1 MFPSPASKRLLARV
15 FVVLLACVAPL
26 HAQTPSGEISGV
38 VTDPSGAS
46 MPGVTITLTNQG
58 TNAVR
63 EVVTNEAGLYVMPA
77 LPPGVYTL
85 KATLTGFRTLERKN
99 IEVQVGSANR
109 ISIALEVG
117 QLAEIIEVA
126 GGTPLL
132 QTENSAVGTV
142 IENRA
147 IVELPLNGRNYLQL
161 ASLIPGATTNG
172 PSSSQGKQRMGGQ
185 RNSFAL
191 NVAGQRIH
199 YNHYSLDGVEN
210 TDLNFNS
217 YMLLPSVDA
226 LQEFNV
232 VAGLFDAEYGR
243 AIAQIN
249 ASTKSGTNQLHGTAF
264 EFARNSALDAKN
276 FFDRAD
282 KPIPPFKRNQ
292 YGGTVGGPV
301 VVPKLVNGRDRLFF
315 LFNWEGLRENKS
327 LTATPSVPLTPWR
340 TGDFSNL
347 RDSNG
352 NLIPIYDPATR
363 VFDAAGNVLQ
373 APTQFAGNR
382 IPANRIH
389 PISRQLTEYYPL
401 PLQEVAGPNFLNDEA
416 RNVNADQYTYRLDF
430 TQSSK
435 TRWFFRH
442 SISHELGYDPFAIP
456 NMGINTDTDV
466 QQAALG
472 HTLLLGSNKLNDF
485 RFGWGNLKNGHIS
498 PRANND
504 NVVGRLGINLPNDNP
519 LYWGVPNIG
528 ISGLSGIG
536 EESDAPFI
544 NDDTT
549 LQFVDN
555 FTWTVAKHS
564 FKFGGE
570 LRHVR
575 YNQIGG
581 VVTRGR
587 WAFDGRYTQN
597 PLLPAADRGGA
608 AFADF
613 LLGHFNRS
621 EGQVGAPI
629 ANFRSNYFAIY
640 AQDSWKLASN
650 LTVNYGLRW
659 EYDQPFTDTND
670 AIVNIDFDWANTHEP
685 IFVRTG
691 TGDPYEGD
699 PAFRLA
705 SDVQYVR
712 DGRFGRGAYRSDY
725 NDFAPRLGIAWAVTP
740 RSVVRAGGGIYYVR
754 DIGNA
759 VFDTVRNAP
768 FTIRR
773 DEPAETFRPNLS
785 YEQPFAR
792 TGAPTFILANQWD
805 EPSTYVAQWSLG
817 MQREVGSNMTVELT
831 YFGSAGV
838 HLRRL
843 MSYNNPEPSQLAN
856 SNLAR
861 PFPKFGSIQVMSAP
875 GHSNYHA
882 GYLKVQRRFSRGLS
896 FLSSFSYGKSIDD
909 GSGIRTTDGDSLTPS
924 NNYDLRLERGL
935 SAFDFRRRWTTS
947 SLWDLPVGRD
957 KRWLNRSG
965 VTDWVLGGWQLGGIV
980 TLQDGFPFTVQC
992 GGGTI
997 QNGGGV
1003 CYPDATGED
1012 WRLSSS
1018 ERTRTRYFNTA
1029 AFVDRIPANGPFRYG
1044 TVARNS
1050 LIGPGIVSVDASANK
1065 RFRLAGSSYAELR
1078 VEVFNLPNHPIWGQP
1093 GATLRTPTYGV
1104 ITSTRMD
1111 SRQIQVGVK
1120 VVF

>member
-1 MFPSPASKRLLARV
+1 MSQRSLATALGV
-15 FVVLLACVAPL
+15 LFVCVSTL
-26 HAQTPSGEISGV
+26 VAQTPSGEISGV
-38 VTDPSGAS
+38 VSDASGAS
-46 MPGVTITLTNQG
+46 MPGVTITLTNQA
-58 TNAVR
+58 TTAAR
-63 EVVTNEAGLYVMPA
+63 EVQTNEAGLYVMPA
-77 LPPGVYTL
+77 ILPGLYTL
-85 KATLTGFRTLERKN
+85 KATLSGFRTHERRD
-99 IEVQVGSANR
+99 IEVQVGSAHR
-109 ISIALEVG
+109 IAVTMEVG
-117 QLAEIIEVA
+117 ALAEVVEIA
-126 GGTPLL
+126 GGAPLL
-132 QTENSAVGTV
+132 ETANSAVGTV

-161 ASLIPGATTNG
+161 ASLMPGATTNG

-199 YNHYSLDGVEN
+199 YNHYSLDGIEN

-217 YMLLPSVDA
+217 YLLLPSVDA

-249 ASTKSGTNQLHGTAF
+249 ASTKSGTNQFHGTLF

-276 FFDRAD
+276 YFDRD
-282 KPIPPFKRNQ
+282 DRPIPPFRRNQ
-292 YGGTVGGPV
+292 YGATLGGPV
-301 VVPKLVNGRDRLFF
+301 IVPKVIDGTNRLFF
-315 LFNWEGLRENKS
+315 LFNWEGLRETKS
-327 LTATPSVPLTPWR
+327 LTSTPSVPLTAWR
-340 TGDFSNL
+340 QGDFSNL
-347 RDSNG
+347 RDASG

-363 VFDAAGNVLQ
+363 VFDAAGNVIQ
-373 APTQFAGNR
+373 APTAFPGNR
-382 IPANRIH
+382 IPADRIH
-389 PISRQLTEYYPL
+389 SVSKQLLDYYPL
-401 PLQEVAGPNFLNDEA
+401 PLQEVGGVNYVNDEA
-416 RNVNADQYTYRLDF
+416 RRVNADQYTYRFDF
-430 TQSSK
+430 TQSGNAS
-435 TRWFFRH
+435 WFFRH

-466 QQAALG
+466 HQVALG
-472 HTLLLGSNKLNDF
+472 HTRMLGSNKLNDL
-485 RFGWGNLKNGHIS
+485 RLGYSKLYNGHIS
-498 PRANND
+498 PRANVD

-528 ISGLSGIG
+528 ITGLSGIG

-544 NDDTT
+544 NDDQTF
-549 LQFVDN
+549 QIVDN

-575 YNQIGG
+575 YDQIGG

-597 PLLPAADRGGA
+597 PLLPAAQRGGA

-621 EGQVGAPI
+621 EGQVGAPV
-629 ANFRSNYFAIY
+629 ANFRSNYFALY
-640 AQDSWKLASN
+640 AQDSWRLTPN
-650 LTVNYGLRW
+650 LTINYGLRW
-659 EYDQPFTDTND
+659 EYDQPFVDDND
-670 AIVNIDFDWANTHEP
+670 AIVNIDFDWANTREP
-685 IFVRTG
+685 VFVRTG
-691 TGDPYEGD
+691 TGDPYEGN

-705 SDVQYVR
+705 DDVQYVR

-725 NDFAPRLGIAWAVTP
+725 NDFAPRLGVAWSLNPKTVLRT
-740 RSVVRAGGGIYYVR
+740 GGGMYYVR

-785 YEQPFAR
+785 FEQPFAR
-792 TGAPTFILANQWD
+792 TGAPTFILANQYD
-805 EPSTYVAQWSLG
+805 EPSTYIVQWSLG
-817 MQREVGSNMTVELT
+817 VQRELMRSMTIDAT
-831 YFGSAGV
+831 YFGSSGV

-875 GHSNYHA
+875 GHSSYHA
-882 GYLKVQRRFSRGLS
+882 LYLKVQQRFSRGLS
-896 FLSSFSYGKSIDD
+896 FLSSFSWSKSIDD
-909 GSGIRTTDGDSLTPS
+909 GSGIRTSDGDSLTPS
-924 NNYDLRLERGL
+924 NNYDLGLERGL

-947 SLWDLPVGRD
+947 WLWDLPIGHDR
-957 KRWLNRSG
+957 RWLNRG
-965 VTDWVLGGWQLGGIV
+965 GALDWVLGGWQIGGIV
-980 TLQDGFPFTVQC
+980 TLQDGFPFTVEC

-997 QNGGGV
+997 QNGGGI
-1003 CYPDATGED
+1003 CYPDPTGTD
-1012 WRLSSS
+1012 WRLPAS
-1018 ERTRTRYFNTA
+1018 ERSRTRYFNTD
-1029 AFVDRIPANGPFRYG
+1029 AFVDRNPAGGPFRYG

-1050 LIGPGIVSVDASANK
+1050 LIGPGIVSIDASANK
-1065 RFRLAGSSYAELR
+1065 RFPLIGSSYAEVR
-1078 VEVFNLPNHPIWGQP
+1078 VEVFNLPNHPIFNQP
-1093 GATLRTPTYGV
+1093 GRTLRTPTFGV

-1111 SRQIQVGVK
+1111 SRQIQLGLK

>member
-1 MFPSPASKRLLARV
+1 MFPRFLATIA
-15 FVVLLACVAPL
+15 VLLCL
-26 HAQTPSGEISGV
+26 HAVAAAQAPSGEISGV
-38 VTDPSGAS
+38 VTDASGAP
-46 MPGVTITLTNQG
+46 MPGVTVTLINQG
-58 TNAVR
+58 TNAIR
-63 EVVTNEAGLYVMPA
+63 ELQTNESGLYVMPA
-77 LPPGVYTL
+77 IPPGTYTL
-85 KATLTGFRTLERKN
+85 KATLSGFRTLERRD
-99 IEVQVGSANR
+99 ITVQVGSASR
-109 ISIALEVG
+109 IPLTLEVG
-117 QLAEIIEVA
+117 QLTEVVEIK
-126 GGTPLL
+126 GGAPLL

-199 YNHYSLDGVEN
+199 FNHYSLDGIEN

-232 VAGLFDAEYGR
+232 LSGLFDAEYGR

-249 ASTKSGTNQLHGTAF
+249 ASTKSGTNQFHGSVF
-264 EFARNSALDAKN
+264 EFARHSSLDAKN
-276 FFDRAD
+276 YFDRD
-282 KPIPPFKRNQ
+282 DRPIPPFKRNQ
-292 YGGTVGGPV
+292 YGATLGGPV
-301 VVPKLVNGRDRLFF
+301 VIPNLLNGRDRLFF
-315 LFNWEGLRENKS
+315 MFNWEGLRETKA
-327 LTATPSVPLTPWR
+327 LTGTPSVPLTAWR

-347 RDSNG
+347 RDASG

-363 VFDAAGNVLQ
+363 VFDAAGNVIQ
-373 APTQFAGNR
+373 APTPFPNNQ

-389 PISRQLTEYYPL
+389 PISRALTEYWPL
-401 PLQEVAGPNFLNDEA
+401 PLTETTGANFVNDEP
-416 RNVNADQYTYRLDF
+416 RVVNADQYTYRLDF
-430 TQSSK
+430 AQNANSS
-435 TRWFFRH
+435 WFFRH
-442 SISHELGYDPFAIP
+442 SFSHELGYDPFAIP
-456 NMGINTDTDV
+456 DMGSNTDTDV
-466 QQAALG
+466 QQLALG
-472 HTLLLGSNKLNDF
+472 YTKVLASNKLNDL
-485 RFGWGNLKNGHIS
+485 RFGLGKLKNGHIS
-498 PRANND
+498 PRANVD

-528 ISGLSGIG
+528 VTGLSGIG

-549 LQFVDN
+549 LQVVDN
-555 FTWTVAKHS
+555 FTWTLGKHS

-575 YNQIGG
+575 YDQIGG

-587 WAFDGRYTQN
+587 WAFDGRYTQQ
-597 PLLPAADRGGA
+597 PLLPAAQRGGA

-629 ANFRSNYFAIY
+629 ANFRSNYFALY
-640 AQDSWKLASN
+640 AQDSWKLSPT

-659 EYDQPFTDTND
+659 EYDQPFTDQND
-670 AIVNIDFDWANTHEP
+670 AIVNIDFDWANSHPP

-691 TGDPYEGD
+691 EGDPYEGN
-699 PAFRLA
+699 PAFQLA
-705 SDVQYVR
+705 PTVQYVR
-712 DGRFGRGAYRSDY
+712 DGRFGRGAYRPDK
-725 NDFAPRLGIAWAVTP
+725 NDFGPRLGVAWMATP
-740 RSVVRAGGGIYYVR
+740 KTVVRAGGGIYYVR

-792 TGAPTFILANQWD
+792 TGAPTFILAAQWD
-805 EPSTYVAQWSLG
+805 EPSSYVGQWSLG
-817 MQREVGSNMTVELT
+817 VQRELGDSMSLDVT
-831 YFGSAGV
+831 YFGSVGV

-843 MSYNNPEPSQLAN
+843 MSYNNPEPSQQAN

-861 PFPKFGSIQVMSAP
+861 PFPQFGSIQVMSAP

-882 GYLKVQRRFSRGLS
+882 LYVKVQRRFSQGLS
-896 FLSSFSYGKSIDD
+896 FLSSFSYGKSIDN
-909 GSGIRTTDGDSLTPS
+909 GSGVRTTDGDSLTPS
-924 NNYDLRLERGL
+924 NNYDLGLETGL

-947 SLWDLPVGRD
+947 WLWDLPVGKDR
-957 KRWLNRSG
+957 RFLNRGG
-965 VTDWVLGGWQLGGIV
+965 VLDAIAGGWQIGGIV
-980 TLQDGFPFTVQC
+980 TLQDGFPFTVLC

-1003 CYPDATGED
+1003 CYPDPTGEEWQLD
-1012 WRLSSS
+1012 DP
-1018 ERTRTRYFNTA
+1018 TRTRWFNTN
-1029 AFVDRIPANGPFRYG
+1029 AFVDRNPAGGPFRYG

-1065 RFRLAGSSYAELR
+1065 RFALPGGTYAELR
-1078 VEVFNLPNHPIWGQP
+1078 IEVFNVGNHPIWNQP
-1093 GATLRTPTYGV
+1093 GNTLRTPTFGV
-1104 ITSTRMD
+1104 INSTRMD
-1111 SRQIQVGVK
+1111 SRQVQIGMK
-1120 VVF
+1120 FVF